1 LRLLKKT
8 CVGSAA
14 AFLAI
19 VLACPFASHAEQS
32 QAISIDVFAP
42 SVISSAA
49 HDSAPAF
56 TPSGTTV
63 YFGRSNAEQSV
74 ILVSQRKADGQWGI
88 PQIAPFSGEWNDMEP
103 AMAPDGSF
111 LVFVSDRPDGEA
123 RKPVEGFF
131 NGKPQNGGRLW
142 RVERN
147 QEKWGEPVLLP
158 AAVNTN
164 TSIFAPSVAND
175 GSLYFMTTDA
185 VTGRFRLYRSQF
197 EGDRYGPAIALPF
210 SDGSVSDVDPAVAPD
225 ESFLIFGSGR
235 NKARGMDLFIV
246 FREGD
251 GWSRPVYLGD
261 DVSTPLSDAEP
272 RLSADGSDLYF
283 SSERTVPVAFPRTAK
298 QANTEIARM
307 ETWDNGL
314 YNIWRAPLHELVA
327 RARRELGESAASR
340 K

>member
-42 SVISSAA
+42 GVISSAA

-56 TPSGTTV
+56 TPSGTAV

-225 ESFLIFGSGR
+225 ESFLIFGSGQ

-272 RLSADGSDLYF
+272 RLSADGSQLYF
-283 SSERTVPVAFPRTAK
+283 SSERTVPVTFPRTAER
-298 QANTEIARM
+298 ATTEIARM
-307 ETWDNGL
+307 EAWDNGL
-314 YNIWRAPLHELVA
+314 YNIWKAPLNELVA
-327 RARRELGESAASR
+327 RARRELGKSSDR
-340 K
+340 QK

>member
-1 LRLLKKT
+1 LLKKARAVSWT
-8 CVGSAA
+8 

-19 VLACPFASHAEQS
+19 GIACPFASQAQKS
-32 QAISIDVFAP
+32 QAITLRVFAP
-42 SVISSAA
+42 GVISSPA

-74 ILVSQRKADGQWGI
+74 ILVSRREANGQWET
-88 PQIAPFSGEWNDMEP
+88 PQVAPFSGEWNDMEP

-131 NGKPQNGGRLW
+131 NGKPQKGGRLW
-142 RVERN
+142 RVARN
-147 QEKWGEPVLLP
+147 GEHWSAPVLLP
-158 AAVNTN
+158 TAVNTG

-197 EGDRYGPAIALPF
+197 RSGGYESAIALPF

-235 NKARGMDLFIV
+235 NKARGMDLFV
-246 FREGD
+246 AFRQGD

-261 DVSTPLSDAEP
+261 DVSSPLSDAEP
-272 RLSADGSDLYF
+272 RLSADGSELYF
-283 SSERTVPVAFPRTAK
+283 SSERTVPVTFPRTAE
-298 QANTEIARM
+298 QAKTELARM
-307 ETWDNGL
+307 GTWDNGL
-314 YNIWRAPLHELVA
+314 YNIWSAPLPELVA
-327 RARRELGESAASR
+327 RARRELDESSAHH